1 SMKPAPHCDVGE
13 NWKSFSKSA
22 LTAERVGRARSDF
35 RALMQGVPLEGRTFL
50 DVGFGQGL
58 ALCLAHELGA
68 RPYANDIN
76 PKCVEAL
83 QSTARFFSDI
93 DARSI
98 PTITGSILNE
108 ATLETLRQ
116 LPPVKEAGGFD
127 IVHSWGVL
135 HHTGAM
141 N

>member
-1 SMKPAPHCDVGE
+1 
-13 NWKSFSKSA
+13 
-22 LTAERVGRARSDF
+22 
-35 RALMQGVPLEGRTFL
+35 
-50 DVGFGQGL
+50 
-58 ALCLAHELGA
+58 
-68 RPYANDIN
+68 
-76 PKCVEAL
+76 
-83 QSTARFFSDI
+83 STARFFSDI

-141 N
+141 NEAIPHAAALVRPGGYLVIAIYDSHWTSPIWRLIKRAYVLLPKLIRRI